1 MGARTGKLMWKSETE
16 LFSSMWIF
24 FSQWKKSKNQISEKI
39 GPNYAGLIP
48 ICDKIN

>member
-1 MGARTGKLMWKSETE
+1 MGAHNGKLMWKSETE
-16 LFSSMWIF
+16 LFHFYVNIF
-24 FSQWKKSKNQISEKI
+24 FKKKVEKCQISEKI